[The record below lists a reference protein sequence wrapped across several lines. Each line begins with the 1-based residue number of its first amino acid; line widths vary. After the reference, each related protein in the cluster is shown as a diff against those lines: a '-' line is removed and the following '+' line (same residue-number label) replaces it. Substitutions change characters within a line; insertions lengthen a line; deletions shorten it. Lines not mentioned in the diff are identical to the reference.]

1 MIYQDSKGHNA
12 VFGIF
17 ESRIDL
23 ESCVD
28 RLKLA
33 GFNNSDISVLLP
45 DASGNQNFAHQKGTK
60 APEGVSTGATGGLAL
75 GGVLGWLAGVGALAI
90 PGVGPLVAAG
100 PILAAITGAGV
111 GGALG
116 GIAGG
121 LIGMGIPEYE
131 AKRFETHVR
140 DGGFLMSVH
149 VADSTWAKK
158 AKDIMDANGGTG
170 IATASESTDGIPD
183 QYRKDTPPT
192 VTNPYDRMSL

>member
-17 ESRIDL
+17 ESRIDI
-23 ESCVD
+23 ENCVD
-28 RLKLA
+28 RLKIA
-33 GFNNSDISVLLP
+33 GFNSTDISVLLP
-45 DASGNQNFAHQKGTK
+45 DSHGNQNFAHEKGTK

-116 GIAGG
+116 GITGG

-131 AKRFETHVR
+131 AKRYETFVK

-149 VADSTWAKK
+149 VADSAWAKK
-158 AKDIMDANGGTG
+158 AKEIMEENGGAG
-170 IATASESTDGIPD
+170 IATASEKSEGLDAKARGT
-183 QYRKDTPPT
+183 TPPT
-192 VTNPYDRMSL
+192 ASNPYDRMTL